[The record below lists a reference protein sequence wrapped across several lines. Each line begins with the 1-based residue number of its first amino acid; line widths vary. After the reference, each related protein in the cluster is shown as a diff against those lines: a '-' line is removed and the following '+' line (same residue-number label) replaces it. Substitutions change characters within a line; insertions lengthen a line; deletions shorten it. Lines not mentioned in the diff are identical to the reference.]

1 MADMIR
7 QSFFAAMSTPYFS
20 TSNLEPDRVT
30 DAELATFATVAGLI
44 GPHEAFTPALREFAL
59 IVMERC
65 AGVADDY
72 LCDGPAGNEIRAVF
86 GIGPA

>member
-1 MADMIR
+1 
-7 QSFFAAMSTPYFS
+7 MSTPYFS

-44 GPHEAFTPALREFAL
+44 RTHEPLTPALREFAL

-72 LCDGPAGNEIRAVF
+72 LGDGPAGNEIRAVF
-86 GIGPA
+86 GIGNR